1 LTFATEKEKPA
12 SERFMLI
19 SVSAR
24 LDKTGEETVFSGA
37 VYKVPVHK
45 KPSGFSV
52 LNYDVASPPNV
63 YYESAPYTEVFTN
76 MPLAGEWYYDAAGGF
91 VHFRQGSFDNRY
103 YVAFTEYLT
112 GSTFREAPKIPTTP
126 GDNVLWKP
134 LITKYPV
141 VTKSISDITVGV
153 LSQSLSTIDFIN
165 EGGFFNIYLSENATI
180 LNQQVKVWLCINSVA
195 DVKLIFSGKAATV
208 NIFESV
214 CSLSVLDP
222 TEKLNSPA
230 TWGLGINGLTLSDS
244 ADYPYTV
251 TTRPEDAGKLITRYL
266 TRRSRHYFTGIVN
279 YPDTTTIE
287 GYEKGYCVDYTSTI
301 STSTNRYWSLGVV
314 KQDLSLV
321 SNSMAVQVQSIGTI
335 TATVAQ
341 GSFIRHFNVS
351 SKTNV
356 YCGNMCSWEE
366 GGTRRGRI
374 LRTDSYT
381 YLGNTYN
388 LQVTTE
394 TSGDNVATTSST
406 FNANPA
412 MSIHVKSGN
421 SLAHLYYG
429 RDYTY
434 SISNE
439 RGRFIL
445 TFVNNF
451 EANYPGFFSGGA
463 INPNLDIVYHYTHF
477 SGPLGHADVLKS
489 IVEAAGLTTNAA
501 SFSAAASAL
510 SAEVCF
516 QIPFIDAGS
525 ISAYSDYAAK
535 ILESTGGYLTL
546 NLDDEVEYHL
556 FDPPTSSDTIS
567 DSEFSD
573 FSVSVEYQ
581 DIFDEVIFSNPNFKN
596 DSLVISSQAG
606 DTNLFRSQNIKT
618 RYLNNIVRSKS
629 TTHALESMT
638 NSIARVLWLN
648 SNRKAKISF
657 KTATKNIDSKPGD
670 DIKIASDT
678 LPGGVST
685 LDLKIVT
692 VATSCESTAI
702 EALDLA
708 DY

>member
-1 LTFATEKEKPA
+1 
-12 SERFMLI
+12 MLI
-19 SVSAR
+19 SISAR
-24 LDKTGEETVFSGA
+24 IDKTGEETVFSGA
-37 VYKVPVHK
+37 VYKIPVHK

-52 LNYDVASPPNV
+52 LNYDVGSPPNV
-63 YYESAPYTEVFTN
+63 YYESAPYTEVTTN

-141 VTKSISDITVGV
+141 VTKSISDITVGI

-165 EGGFFNIYLSENATI
+165 EDGFFNIYLSKNATI
-180 LNQQVKVWLCINSVA
+180 LNQQVKVWLCINSV
-195 DVKLIFSGKAATV
+195 DNVKLVFSGKAATV
-208 NIFESV
+208 DIFESV
-214 CSLSVLDP
+214 CSLSVIDP

-251 TTRPEDAGKLITRYL
+251 TTRAEDAGKLITRYL
-266 TRRSRHYFTGIVN
+266 TRRTRHFFSGIFN
-279 YPDTTTIE
+279 YPDITTIE
-287 GYEKGYCVDYTSTI
+287 NYEKGYCVDYTSTI
-301 STSTNRYWSLGVV
+301 STTTNRYWSLGVV

-321 SNSMAVQVQSIGTI
+321 SNSMAVQVQSVGSISS
-335 TATVAQ
+335 TVAQ
-341 GSFIRHFNVS
+341 GSLIRHFNVS
-351 SKTNV
+351 SKANV
-356 YCGNMCSWEE
+356 YCGNMISWEE
-366 GGTRRGRI
+366 GGTRRGMVF
-374 LRTDSYT
+374 RTDSYT
-381 YLGNTYN
+381 YLGNPYN
-388 LQVTTE
+388 LQVITE
-394 TSGDNVATTSST
+394 TAGDNVATTSST
-406 FNANPA
+406 FNLSPA
-412 MSIHVKSGN
+412 MSIHIKSGN
-421 SLAHLYYG
+421 SLANLHYG

-434 SISNE
+434 SISVE

-445 TFVNNF
+445 TFTNNF

-463 INPNLDIVYHYTHF
+463 LNPNLDSVYHYTHF

-489 IVEAAGLTTNAA
+489 LLEAAGLTVNTA
-501 SFSAAASAL
+501 SFTAAASAL
-510 SAEVCF
+510 TADVCF

-525 ISAYSDYAAK
+525 IATYADYAAK

-546 NLDDEVEYHL
+546 NLDDEIEYHL
-556 FDPPTSSDTIS
+556 FDSPTSSNTIS
-567 DSEFSD
+567 SSEFSD
-573 FSVSVEYQ
+573 FNLGIEYQ
-581 DIFDEVIFSNPNFKN
+581 DIFDEVIFNNTNFKN
-596 DSLVISSQAG
+596 DSLIIASQSG
-606 DTNLFRSQNIKT
+606 DTSLFRSQNVKT
-618 RYLNNIVRSKS
+618 RYLNNIVRAKS

-638 NSIARVLWLN
+638 NTIARVLWLN

-670 DIKIASDT
+670 DIEILSDV
-678 LPGGVST
+678 LPGAVSS

-692 VATSCESTAI
+692 VSTSCESTDI